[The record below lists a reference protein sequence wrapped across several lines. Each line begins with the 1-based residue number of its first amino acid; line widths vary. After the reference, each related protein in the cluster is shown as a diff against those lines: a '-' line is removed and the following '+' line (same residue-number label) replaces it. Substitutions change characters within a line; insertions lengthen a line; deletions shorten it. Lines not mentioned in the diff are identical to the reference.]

1 MNFARDQALD
11 EIAHS
16 VARFV
21 EAEILPIIDR
31 HERERTFP
39 HAIIRRMGE
48 MGLFGAAFGEDV
60 GGTGAGF
67 AAVATIAEEISR
79 LRPEFGYAMNMQAM
93 TCPFTIYNWGTD
105 EQVARFVPDLIAGKT
120 IGMFALSEAAGGSDP
135 AGSMQTMAVR
145 TGDRYLLNGSKMWI
159 TFSDV
164 CDTGVLFARTGPAA
178 GHGGITAFIVEPK
191 RFPGFRAEPI
201 EMRGLSNCLR
211 TSAVF
216 LDDFE
221 VPAENRLGE
230 EGEGFRIAMSA
241 LDYGRLTVSARLTG
255 LAQASFERSAAY
267 ARERAV
273 GGSAI
278 GRYQMIQQQIAD
290 MAVEIDAAR
299 LLTARTAWLMD
310 QGQPSR
316 RAAAFSKYF
325 AGQAAKRALQAMT
338 EIFGG
343 YALADAYPVSYF
355 GAYITMLCA
364 GEGAPNVQR
373 ILIAED
379 ALGWKNADR
388 HPVKRRTRRHDGAS
402 GA

>member
-1 MNFARDQALD
+1 MDFARDEALD
-11 EIAHS
+11 EIARS
-16 VARFV
+16 VERFI
-21 EAEILPIIDR
+21 EAEVLPVIDR
-31 HERERTFP
+31 HEREGSFP
-39 HAIIRRMGE
+39 HAIIERMGE
-48 MGLFGAAFGEDV
+48 MGFFGAAFGEDV

-93 TCPFTIYNWGTD
+93 TCPFTIYNWGAD
-105 EQVARFVPDLIAGKT
+105 EQVARFVPDLIAGRR
-120 IGMFALSEAAGGSDP
+120 IGMFALSEAGGGSDP
-135 AGSMQTMAVR
+135 AGSMQTAAVR
-145 TGDRYLLNGSKMWI
+145 QGDRYLLNGAKMWI

-164 CDTGVLFARTGPAA
+164 ADSGVLFAKTDRAA

-201 EMRGLSNCLR
+201 DMRGLSKCLR

-221 VPAENRLGE
+221 VPVENRLGD
-230 EGEGFRIAMSA
+230 EGEGFKIAMSA

-255 LAQASFERSAAY
+255 LAQACYERSAAY
-267 ARERAV
+267 ARERVV

-278 GRYQMIQQQIAD
+278 GHYQMIQQQIAD
-290 MAVEIDAAR
+290 MAVEVDAAR

-310 QGQPSR
+310 QGRPSR
-316 RAAAFSKYF
+316 HAAAYSKYF
-325 AGQAAKRALQAMT
+325 AGQAAKRAIQAMT

-343 YALADAYPVSYF
+343 YALADEYPVSYF

-379 ALGWKNADR
+379 ALGWKDADR
-388 HPVKRRTRRHDGAS
+388 HPVRRRARPPA
-402 GA
+402 